1 MTRWARIPCNQA
13 APCQGR
19 ICGGWPYLLG
29 IYDADGDLIPGT
41 TSLGGG
47 VAPNP
52 RVTFTPAEDGIY
64 FVSASAYSRWF
75 TDPHRGYQYFK
86 SHVGTYTLSV
96 KEVVDDY
103 TSTTE
108 TTGTV
113 SVGGWATGEVERH
126 GDRD

>member
-1 MTRWARIPCNQA
+1 MLTVTTNPRH
-13 APCQGR
+13 
-19 ICGGWPYLLG
+19 
-29 IYDADGDLIPGT
+29 DEPGPF
-41 TSLGGG
+41 GGG

-64 FVSASAYSRWF
+64 FVSASACSRWF

-108 TTGTV
+108 TTGL
-113 SVGGWATGEVERH
+113 H
-126 GDRD
+126 P